1 MLGQLAG
8 VHPFM
13 DFQLPGLFEEG
24 CPSSD
29 ELLLVHVFYST
40 VQCPHCQPGE
50 KKAQTNLT

>member
-50 KKAQTNLT
+50 KKAHTNLT